1 MLTIE
6 YLMATINKPA
16 WVLVMW
22 ELIQIKG
29 WVKKAGYETV

>member
-1 MLTIE
+1 MLTME
-6 YLMATINKPA
+6 YLMAIIKKLA

-29 WVKKAGYETV
+29 WVKKASYETV